1 MVIYSFLA
9 SMDSFKVSALHGALP
24 FQPKPF
30 DSFIK
35 FLCLQDL
42 ITLTHQG
49 CIEYSG
55 EESVQVTGPGSIL
68 TKYRD
73 NFKVNLL
80 HGFSL
85 FQQKL
90 LDSFIKFSC
99 LQDFIT
105 LTQGRIEC
113 RGVYLDK
120 LSGSGPVLVKYREKM
135 YW

>member
-30 DSFIK
+30 HSFIK
-35 FLCLQDL
+35 FLCFQNL
-42 ITLTHQG
+42 ITLTQG
-49 CIEYSG
+49 RTEYSG
-55 EESVQVTGPGSIL
+55 VESIQVTSPGSIL

-80 HGFSL
+80 HGVSL

-90 LDSFIKFSC
+90 LDGFIKFSC

-113 RGVYLDK
+113 SGVDRDK
-120 LSGSGPVLVKYREKM
+120 LSGSGPVLVKYWEKM